1 MAKSKRRSRQ
11 QMTIDELAHETGV
24 SSRNIRYYQTRGLLP
39 PPTVEGRTGNYGKA
53 HVERLQLIADMQGE
67 GLNLQA
73 IGWLLGGAGS
83 VESDEVRRLKRAV
96 LDGWVT
102 EKPIEADVGQIIGE
116 VAPDQATFE
125 ATSRAIDLGM
135 VAPTDDPNRWKVLM
149 PSVMAAGRELQAMG
163 VPADRSLDALAVMKE
178 HLAPIATE
186 FVKLFDE
193 AMLAP
198 WDARGRPSDEWPDI
212 REAVDRI
219 RPLAGEAV
227 LSVFSQVM
235 AEIVAD
241 MLEQSALDVPE

>member
-1 MAKSKRRSRQ
+1 MAKRRRNR
-11 QMTIDELAHETGV
+11 MTIDELAHETGV

-39 PPTVEGRTGNYGKA
+39 PPTVEGRTGHYGKA
-53 HVERLQLIADMQGE
+53 HVERLRLIADMQGE

-73 IGWLLGGAGS
+73 IGWLLGGAGA

-102 EKPIEADVGQIIGE
+102 EKPIEADVKQIVGD
-116 VAPDQATFE
+116 VAPDQATMA
-125 ATSRAIDLGM
+125 ATRRAIELKM
-135 VAPTDDPNRWKVLM
+135 VEATDDPERWKVLL

-163 VPADRSLDALAVMKE
+163 VPADRSLDALAIMRKQLLPVAK
-178 HLAPIATE
+178 E
-186 FVKLFDE
+186 FVALFDE
-193 AMLAP
+193 AVLAP
-198 WDARGRPSDEWPDI
+198 WDARGRPVEEWSDI

-227 LSVFSQVM
+227 LAVFSQVM

-241 MLEQSALDVPE
+241 MLEQAVVAEAPDA